1 VLTDRGRAVL
11 GALLERGGIK
21 ILCRR
26 GGREWYQ
33 GGSNP
38 PPAA

>member
-1 VLTDRGRAVL
+1 VL
-11 GALLERGGIK
+11 GVLLERGIK